1 MVIRLP
7 YQIKK
12 LSNILTLKTT
22 FTFDEQWTD
31 VLCQYMMLQ
40 LTPYVRKQV
49 RKLLTFICGSKEKY
63 RQTRDFHSANTYMK
77 EINKLCLSN
86 TPASDDQ
93 TEFLYSFSYDN
104 TILLI
109 ENLKSVLEIATN
121 RTSREAGRRQSGGGQ
136 ERRITVELV
145 LEGGAAKEKK
155 EDEKQAISY
164 ALAKQLIDKMDT
176 KLLSDFIRTFLL
188 ESNNH
193 AASLAVSR
201 ADLQNV
207 RELPGGLRAAR
218 LSARIDVVPL
228 GQRDSVRSEGGAV
241 RRSARLL
248 QSFNS
253 DQHLAGCHAELHREN
268 AEHPQATESAAV
280 PALELHHL
288 QQSAEDRPISTAT
301 TWSRSH
307 VLCAIIQRR
316 TIQNL
321 KLSSFEAI
329 AFPFSFDSNLAPLS
343 LYLNNLEQE
352 VYTVRAAERT
362 SCSAANADPSIYD
375 ERNFFICSACGY
387 SAVRRAQQDHSEA
400 ARLAQRAGHLRQCA
414 ASGVLL
420 AAVRRINRYPR
431 FIMRRDS
438 KMFGLQ
444 TSSSGKCYGCS
455 TASIEHCITLL
466 KGLAVLPAYR
476 EAFCA
481 NGLLKILIDQNLK
494 LNNLNIRK
502 EVRQLLSTLLKDNL
516 SATKELEQIINVKI
530 DSLTKSDF
538 RSQLNFVNLIKNE
551 VAFLSNA
558 LETDDAYWEIKLR
571 CLMRLFFV
579 GINEPDPNILNAI
592 ILPSLR
598 IITNLIKVDFAFN
611 VINDHFSVC
620 IDDWLKAGRQSFQ
633 LRQLEIEKGREQPK
647 NRERQLQFKYFN
659 CWKIRARSGKHLISI
674 SSHQLIKNDWDHWKY
689 YLALKGLLQ
698 HLGRLIN
705 VEIERLLVLDDEN
718 INSDLSDGLTLK
730 LLVDLLISFVDV
742 DLIRHHYKSKL
753 VVFILNGYLSL
764 RKLVVRRT
772 KIIDETQDNL
782 LELLEEMTTGTE
794 SETTGLESQVPARSK
809 AEHDQR
815 HDQSAEDQSSTRRP
829 PVCRLKPVRRT
840 NRICSNK
847 SSRSWRSC
855 WWRAQAE
862 RRTGRRTVPAA
873 DLGKRVRVSAA
884 LAAE

>member
-1 MVIRLP
+1 MAKPTCAVDP
-7 YQIKK
+7 IKDEEGRK
-12 LSNILTLKTT
+12 KTVQNINSLLERADSVYKNLNAIKPTL
-22 FTFDEQWTD
+22 E
-31 VLCQYMMLQ
+31 ML
-40 LTPYVRKQV
+40 
-49 RKLLTFICGSKEKY
+49 LLKNEEHGF
-63 RQTRDFHSANTYMK
+63 
-77 EINKLCLSN
+77 
-86 TPASDDQ
+86 
-93 TEFLYSFSYDN
+93 
-104 TILLI
+104 
-109 ENLKSVLEIATN
+109 
-121 RTSREAGRRQSGGGQ
+121 
-136 ERRITVELV
+136 
-145 LEGGAAKEKK
+145 
-155 EDEKQAISY
+155 
-164 ALAKQLIDKMDT
+164 IDKMPEET
-176 KLLSDFIRTFLL
+176 AITSSGQASLSGFVNKTITQIAFKYCNECKALFEELSKIIQKLLASRKELVIYDNVQRL
-188 ESNNH
+188 ESY
-193 AASLAVSR
+193 SQLC
-201 ADLQNV
+201 D
-207 RELPGGLRAAR
+207 
-218 LSARIDVVPL
+218 
-228 GQRDSVRSEGGAV
+228 
-241 RRSARLL
+241 
-248 QSFNS
+248 
-253 DQHLAGCHAELHREN
+253 
-268 AEHPQATESAAV
+268 ES
-280 PALELHHL
+280 
-288 QQSAEDRPISTAT
+288 TGT
-301 TWSRSH
+301 
-307 VLCAIIQRR
+307 
-316 TIQNL
+316 
-321 KLSSFEAI
+321 
-329 AFPFSFDSNLAPLS
+329 
-343 LYLNNLEQE
+343 
-352 VYTVRAAERT
+352 
-362 SCSAANADPSIYD
+362 
-375 ERNFFICSACGY
+375 
-387 SAVRRAQQDHSEA
+387 
-400 ARLAQRAGHLRQCA
+400 
-414 ASGVLL
+414 
-420 AAVRRINRYPR
+420 R

-598 IITNLIKVDFAFN
+598 IITNLIKVEFAFN

-620 IDDWLKAGRQSFQ
+620 IDDWLKADASLSSFDSWKS
-633 LRQLEIEKGREQPK
+633 RKEENNE

-674 SSHQLIKNDWDHWKY
+674 SSHQLIKNDWVKSLIFNKYSLAVRMMSCSLVESFFQATNRKVEIVHLLTSYLDSVNENGTCSIEFFNLYTNIIKQDHWKY

-794 SETTGLESQVPARSK
+794 SETSSFMSVCVQSVKCCKLDDLRTPVFIFERLCSIIYPEDNTTSEFYITLEK
-809 AEHDQR
+809 D
-815 HDQSAEDQSSTRRP
+815 SAQEDFLQ
-829 PVCRLKPVRRT
+829 
-840 NRICSNK
+840 
-847 SSRSWRSC
+847 
-855 WWRAQAE
+855 
-862 RRTGRRTVPAA
+862 GRM
-873 DLGKRVRVSAA
+873 LGNPYRFV
-884 LAAE
+884 LHTF